1 VLSFDDSRLESL
13 YRETGNF
20 RAARLAHLA
29 GDIGKIWLE
38 LGKSKDLRRRLGAL
52 GRKSHLKKYSWE
64 KQFGPLL
71 NKINSWFLNKV
82 KDSG

>member
-1 VLSFDDSRLESL
+1 
-13 YRETGNF
+13 
-20 RAARLAHLA
+20 
-29 GDIGKIWLE
+29 
-38 LGKSKDLRRRLGAL
+38 LRRRLGAL